1 MWRLSWYGQ
10 GQLCC
15 CCCWEW
21 WPACVCAAPAQ
32 VKARLWGGVG
42 GVMGMTEEK
51 AVYVPRDTHR
61 PRPGCG
67 WEGS

>member
-1 MWRLSWYGQ
+1 M
-10 GQLCC
+10 
-15 CCCWEW
+15 
-21 WPACVCAAPAQ
+21 CAAPAQ

-67 WEGS
+67 WEGSWISLKGWG